1 MVPQEPV
8 SRTALDSI
16 ELYGPRM
23 VEPIIPDQILQ
34 VVEQASCDPSDNYVV
49 VIMQKGHGS
58 KSTLNN
64 SGGVKVHGAKKNH
77 KGLPTTKEVFTN
89 KKEV

>member
-23 VEPIIPDQILQ
+23 